1 MGERERKKGWSN
13 RLWIDIVRIVAEKS
27 KHEATQPHTE
37 KHLFILR
44 KMEPYNKMHAG
55 VCDM

>member
-1 MGERERKKGWSN
+1 M
-13 RLWIDIVRIVAEKS
+13 RIVAEKA

-44 KMEPYNKMHAG
+44 KMEPYNKLHAG
-55 VCDM
+55 VGDM